1 MTDKKLK
8 KILKQVRILIGIKN
22 DETFFNY
29 LNTMSAEESDQLAEA
44 VEVEFGVDSTEF
56 KVKLKKYLIMEA
68 KPWVS
73 EKDINL

>member
-1 MTDKKLK
+1 MTDQKLK
-8 KILKQVRILIGIKN
+8 KILKQVRILIGAKN

-29 LNTMSAEESDQLAEA
+29 LNTMSVEESDQLAEA